1 MPMPAAHHILVVDDE
16 RNLRVSL
23 TLIFERAGYSVSAA
37 ADACEALK
45 FLQMGAFD
53 LVFLDLKMPDM
64 DGLTLLKGI
73 REFYPDMPVLI
84 LTAHATLE
92 SAIEAVR
99 EGARDY
105 LLKPVDPPQI
115 LARVREIIAQQEQ
128 PARRRQI
135 VGQLE
140 QLVAEL
146 RQFEPHASPVPPA
159 APAAPSRPQRL
170 LRCGSFTLNLD
181 TRHAH
186 RAEEFLKLSPTSFD
200 YMATLIR
207 HSPDPVSYRT
217 LVLEAQR
224 YDLSKVEA
232 QEMARW
238 HIHELRKA
246 LEVDSHHPR
255 LVLTVRGT
263 GYRFVPE

>member
-1 MPMPAAHHILVVDDE
+1 MLSPHRILVVDDE

-37 ADACEALK
+37 ADAHEALD
-45 FLQMGAFD
+45 FLQAGAFD

-64 DGLTLLKGI
+64 DGLTLLRGI
-73 REFYPDMPVLI
+73 RNIYPDLPVLI

-115 LARVREIIAQQEQ
+115 LARVREIIAQQER
-128 PARRRQI
+128 PSRRREI

-146 RQFEPHASPVPPA
+146 RQFDPHASSAAAAQSGPP
-159 APAAPSRPQRL
+159 PSPQRI
-170 LRCGSFTLNLD
+170 LRCGPFTLNMD
-181 TRHAH
+181 ARHAR
-186 RAEEFLKLSPTSFD
+186 RADGFIKLSPTTFD
-200 YMATLIR
+200 YLATLIR
-207 HSPDPVSYRT
+207 HAPNPVSYRT
-217 LVLEAQR
+217 LVLESQG
-224 YDLSKVEA
+224 YDLSQVEA

-238 HIHELRKA
+238 HVHELRKA
-246 LEVDSHHPR
+246 LEPDKHHPR
-255 LVLTVRGT
+255 YVLTVRGT
-263 GYRFVPE
+263 GYRFSPE

>member
-1 MPMPAAHHILVVDDE
+1 MSMPSAHHILVVDDE

-37 ADACEALK
+37 ADAREALNL
-45 FLQMGAFD
+45 LQAGAFD

-73 REFYPDMPVLI
+73 RNLYPDLPVLI

-92 SAIEAVR
+92 SAIGAVR

-105 LLKPVDPPQI
+105 LLKPIDPPQI
-115 LARVREIIAQQEQ
+115 LARVHEIISQQER
-128 PARRRQI
+128 PSRRRQI
-135 VGQLE
+135 VGELE

-146 RQFEPHASPVPPA
+146 RQFDPQAPSATSSPSD
-159 APAAPSRPQRL
+159 APASTQRL
-170 LRCGSFTLNLD
+170 LRCGPFSLNMD
-181 TRHAH
+181 SRQA
-186 RAEEFLKLSPTSFD
+186 RRGDEFLKLSPTSFD

-207 HSPDPVSYRT
+207 HAPNPVSYRA
-217 LVLEAQR
+217 LVLESQG
-224 YDLSKVEA
+224 YDLSQVEA

-238 HIHELRKA
+238 HIHELRKS
-246 LEVDSHHPR
+246 LERDIHHPNY
-255 LVLTVRGT
+255 VLTVRGN
-263 GYRFVPE
+263 GYRFVAG